1 MAFFKIPTNLAIV
14 EPISS
19 LACFFDLCSCP
30 PFLFKNAAAAAA
42 AARARSAAAV
52 RRMADG
58 AGASGADDRND
69 TTEYAHG
76 RRIAEE
82 SQRRNRRGIAEVRV
96 VEVNF
101 STEARWK

>member
-1 MAFFKIPTNLAIV
+1 
-14 EPISS
+14 
-19 LACFFDLCSCP
+19 
-30 PFLFKNAAAAAA
+30 
-42 AARARSAAAV
+42 
-52 RRMADG
+52 MADG